1 MEAASTCAPIDTA
14 GMVYKAVSLV
24 LTDEGFCLPTR
35 PAKAAQQ
42 AAEKV
47 LEWSADRE
55 NKTTWKLFSDNL
67 VTTLSTC
74 FEDHVIVGKFQ
85 KQRERMWER
94 YHKLR
99 SSDSYRA
106 TWSKFLEALGC
117 EAIAVFYQF
126 VTDSLLEQLIK
137 LRYPIMVEST
147 DDEASLD
154 FEECS
159 AIRYAAGYVL
169 RSLTKK
175 LSRSKN
181 KQELINCVQE
191 MAEGAD
197 ESTDSS
203 TEWVRAVDRG
213 GLIHVNDSTYNVF
226 AEIEL
231 VVRKHLKR
239 KRARDQDLHGLVDL
253 IVSDEKVLFSWSIAS
268 VNWEEEDAEV
278 LLTMIADHWV
288 TMRGFSFA
296 KSLMELYKKKNKQN
310 IQKSKGLRKQLQK
323 PTANHVQEDDGNP

>member
-1 MEAASTCAPIDTA
+1 MIYT
-14 GMVYKAVSLV
+14 AVSLV

-35 PAKAAQQ
+35 PAKQLSKQ
-42 AAEKV
+42 RKKV
-47 LEWSADRE
+47 LEWSADRIKKKPLE
-55 NKTTWKLFSDNL
+55 KLFFDNL

-85 KQRERMWER
+85 KQKERMWGR
-94 YHKLR
+94 YYKLR
-99 SSDSYRA
+99 SSDSYRV
-106 TWSKFLEALGC
+106 TLSKFLEALGR

-137 LRYPIMVEST
+137 LRYPIMVESL

-159 AIRYAAGYVL
+159 PIRYAAGYVL

-181 KQELINCVQE
+181 KQELINCLQE
-191 MAEGAD
+191 MPEGAD
-197 ESTDSS
+197 KSTDNS
-203 TEWVRAVDRG
+203 TEWVRVVDRG

-231 VVRKHLKR
+231 IVWKHLKR
-239 KRARDQDLHGLVDL
+239 KRPMIKTFMD
-253 IVSDEKVLFSWSIAS
+253 W
-268 VNWEEEDAEV
+268 
-278 LLTMIADHWV
+278 LT
-288 TMRGFSFA
+288 
-296 KSLMELYKKKNKQN
+296 
-310 IQKSKGLRKQLQK
+310 
-323 PTANHVQEDDGNP
+323 